1 MAVRKPLYRDPAS
14 GRTKELDSGDTIEG
28 VNSPITTANL
38 WDGSSLSGLKVWVGS
53 ASSNNGAAVF
63 HPTHNGLASG
73 NALFSHIHYAGC
85 TVSNN
90 TSAANDTHLAGHR
103 STSGDLKTV
112 TFNVVRGNIV
122 ALGGSSFRNG
132 VNGKTCTAFIIGLPA

>member
-38 WDGSSLSGLKVWVGS
+38 GNGSALSNLKVWVGS

-63 HPTHNGLASG
+63 YPTHNGLASG

-103 STSGDLKTV
+103 STSGNLKTV
-112 TFNVVRGNIV
+112 TFNVVK
-122 ALGGSSFRNG
+122 GGISVFGGTGLRQG
-132 VNGKTCTAFIIGLPA
+132 DDGKTCTAFIIGLPA